1 MVNREKLK
9 EFVLDWNVKFPI
21 DHWWREKHKV
31 AFLSTFHKES
41 NFLYQLAEWEE
52 ETLFSE
58 LRDSKDEYKPNTGN
72 FLKPQFNLKDVSEED
87 FISYA
92 KEELKNFGKK

>member
-1 MVNREKLK
+1 MIKYDKLK

-41 NFLYQLAEWEE
+41 SFLHQLMEWEE
-52 ETLFSE
+52 ENLFME
-58 LRDSKDEYKPNTGN
+58 LREDVEDYKPNTEN
-72 FLKPQFNLKDVSEED
+72 FLKPQFNLQSISEED

-92 KEELKNFGKK
+92 KDELKNFGK